1 MKTYLI
7 QLDNQRVGPLQI
19 EQVNKLV
26 VSGHIKP
33 NTLISVNDEPFV
45 AAEGLNELNFK
56 RLIPPPKKEAQK
68 PSQTFYCPECSGVV
82 SYHTIVCPHCQ
93 FDICAAG
100 DERFREQEKERYRNN
115 NVVAGYIDDTPGA
128 RELSKK
134 LDLDFDVLS
143 LNTAGWGLVACSLL
157 TSLTIGFVVKLFIV
171 PQGDL
176 DGQSFGTLAFLTI
189 ISCILVFLLGRFVLR
204 SFHIKIKNS

>member
-26 VSGHIKP
+26 VSGHVKP

-45 AAEGLNELNFK
+45 KAEALTELNFK
-56 RLIPPPKKEAQK
+56 RLTPLPKKVAQK
-68 PSQTFYCPECSGVV
+68 PTQTFYCPECSGVV
-82 SYHTIVCPHCQ
+82 AYHTIVCQHCQ
-93 FDICAAG
+93 FNICEAG
-100 DERFREQEKERYRNN
+100 DERFREQEKERYRKD

-143 LNTAGWGLVACSLL
+143 LNTAGWGLIVCSLL
-157 TSLTIGFVVKLFIV
+157 TSLTIGLVVKFFIF
-171 PQGDL
+171 PQRNL
-176 DGQSFGTLAFLTI
+176 DGQAFGILVLLTTV
-189 ISCILVFLLGRFVLR
+189 SCILVFLLGRFVLR
-204 SFHIKIKNS
+204 SFDIEIKNK